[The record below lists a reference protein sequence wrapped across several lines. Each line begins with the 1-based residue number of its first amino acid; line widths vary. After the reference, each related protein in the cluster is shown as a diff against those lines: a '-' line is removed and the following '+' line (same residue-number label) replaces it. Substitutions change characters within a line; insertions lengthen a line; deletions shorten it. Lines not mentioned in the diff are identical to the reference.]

1 MKQLT
6 LSVLLVLSTHLWCW
20 ADNYYVSPAGNN
32 SNIGRSTSMPKKTI
46 QAAADLT
53 TPGDTV
59 FVMNG
64 VYTNDC
70 STCAVAELT
79 RSGTSSAYIVYMNYP
94 GHRPK
99 LHFTGWQGFH
109 VLNGASYIRITGF
122 EIEGHSTALTLS
134 EALNQ
139 PGGCNDP
146 KKSNPDPKFNGNGIG
161 VDGRTGGQPHHLVFT
176 HNIIHHCGGAAIAVN
191 QADYLTIE
199 DNTVYNNCW
208 FSIYATSGISL
219 YQSWN
224 FDTQAGYHNVIR
236 RNLCFNNR
244 QEVPWAAGNCQITDG
259 NGIIIDD
266 NQNQQNNSKIGA
278 YTGRTLIENNI
289 VWHNGGAGILVF
301 MSDRVDVVHNT
312 TYWNN
317 QSNAINAGQIV
328 ANHSGDVR
336 IFNNILVSLPGK
348 KINTGEGNQII
359 EYGNNLHFGGGGA
372 KYVNT
377 SCIIADPQ
385 FVNAGS
391 QLKSDFRLRAGSP
404 AINAGSLQL
413 TNLFDYSRSIRPVD
427 ILPDIGAY
435 EYSGSSPSVGT
446 TPTKNPT
453 IRVFPNPVGDGHNV
467 TIDSDQIFKEVVI
480 YSEKGQELSRYSVDS
495 NNANLALPLIRT
507 PVIIFMEIRMKNG
520 YVARHKVLIE

>member
-1 MKQLT
+1 MKKLT
-6 LSVLLVLSTHLWCW
+6 LSILLVISTHVWCW

-32 SNIGRSTSMPKKTI
+32 SNLGRSTSMPKQTI

-53 TPGDTV
+53 APGDTV
-59 FVMNG
+59 YVMNG
-64 VYTNDC
+64 VYTNEC
-70 STCAVAELT
+70 PTCAVVKLT

-99 LHFTGWQGFH
+99 LYFTGWQGFH
-109 VLNGASYIRITGF
+109 ILDGASYIRITGF
-122 EIEGHSTALTLS
+122 EIEGNTKALTRT

-146 KKSNPDPKFNGNGIG
+146 KKSIPESRFNGNGIG
-161 VDGRTGGQPHHLVFT
+161 VDGRTGGHPHHLIFT
-176 HNIIHHCGGAAIAVN
+176 QNHIHHCGGAGIGVN
-191 QADYLTIE
+191 QADYLTVE
-199 DNTVYNNCW
+199 DNFVYNNSW
-208 FSIYATSGISL
+208 YSIYANSGISL

-224 FDTQAGYHNVIR
+224 FDTQGGYHNIIR

-266 NQNQQNNSKIGA
+266 NQNQQNNSTLGP

-301 MSDRVDVVHNT
+301 LSNHVDVVHNT

-317 QSNAINAGQIV
+317 QSVAINAGQIV

-348 KINTGEGNQII
+348 KINSGSDNKMI
-359 EYGNNLHFGGGGA
+359 EYGNNLHFGGGNA
-372 KYVNT
+372 TYFNP
-377 SCIIADPQ
+377 SCLIADPR

-391 QLKSDFRLRAGSP
+391 LLTPDFHLRAGSP

-413 TNLFDYSRSIRPVD
+413 TNSLDYSRTARPVD
-427 ILPDIGAY
+427 IVPDIGAY
-435 EYSGSSPSVGT
+435 EYSAKLSSATPAIKPSV
-446 TPTKNPT
+446 
-453 IRVFPNPVGDGHNV
+453 IVFPNPVGDRREV
-467 TIDSDQIFKEVVI
+467 TIDSDQIFEEVVI
-480 YSEKGQELSRYSVDS
+480 YSEIGQELFRYDVIASTL
-495 NNANLALPLIRT
+495 NLAIPPILV
-507 PVIIFMEIRMKNG
+507 PVIIFLEIRMQNG
-520 YVARHKVLIE
+520 YISSHKILIE